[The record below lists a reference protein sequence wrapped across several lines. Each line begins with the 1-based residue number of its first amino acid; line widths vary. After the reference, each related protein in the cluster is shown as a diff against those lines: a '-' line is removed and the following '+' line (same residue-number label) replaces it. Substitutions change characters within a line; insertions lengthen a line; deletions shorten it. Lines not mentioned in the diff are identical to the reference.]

1 LYITQYSSF
10 SFYKPLK
17 PARNIQVFYPDQWTS
32 CLSVSCRPV
41 SLVIAMTLYR
51 KGIAILVPILLMLA
65 STQAMGSHVLSSG
78 HSGKSNHTLKSDSDA
93 TSDEKA
99 GKPDYMTV
107 TELEVIM
114 EINLLRSDPAGYAR
128 TYLEPFR
135 KYYHGKLLRL
145 PGRNPIA
152 TKEGIAALDECILE
166 LENSSPTPVLS
177 PCKGL
182 AQAARDLADD
192 QGSTETTGHTGN
204 DGSDMS
210 TRIERY
216 GRWDGSVAE
225 NISYGFNEARHIVI
239 ALLIDDNVPS
249 RGHRK
254 NLLDNSF
261 NLVGVTIGPHQR
273 YRAMC
278 VMDFAA
284 EYTTKRI

>member
-1 LYITQYSSF
+1 MSF
-10 SFYKPLK
+10 T
-17 PARNIQVFYPDQWTS
+17 RN
-32 CLSVSCRPV
+32 
-41 SLVIAMTLYR
+41 
-51 KGIAILVPILLMLA
+51 GIAILAALLLMLT
-65 STQAMGSHVLSSG
+65 STQAMGSHVLSKRQSVLPDQL
-78 HSGKSNHTLKSDSDA
+78 LKSDTDE
-93 TSDEKA
+93 TSDGKSVKA
-99 GKPDYMTV
+99 DYMTA
-107 TELEVIM
+107 TELEVLM
-114 EINLLRSDPAGYAR
+114 EINLMRSDPAGYAR

-152 TKEGIAALDECILE
+152 TKEGIAALEECILE
-166 LENSSPTPVLS
+166 LVNTTPTPVLS

-182 AQAARDLADD
+182 TMAARDLAQD

-204 DGSDMS
+204 DGSSMS

-254 NLLDNSF
+254 NLLDNTF
-261 NLVGVTIGPHQR
+261 NHVGITIGPHRR

-278 VMDFAA
+278 VMDFATV
-284 EYTTKRI
+284 YTTNMI

>member
-1 LYITQYSSF
+1 MSF
-10 SFYKPLK
+10 K
-17 PARNIQVFYPDQWTS
+17 RNG
-32 CLSVSCRPV
+32 L
-41 SLVIAMTLYR
+41 
-51 KGIAILVPILLMLA
+51 AILAATLMMLA
-65 STQAMGSHVLSSG
+65 STQATGSQALSTG
-78 HSGKSNHTLKSDSDA
+78 HSGRPDQSWKSDTDA
-93 TSDEKA
+93 TSDERSDKA
-99 GKPDYMTV
+99 DYMTL

-135 KYYHGKLLRL
+135 KQYHGKLLRI

-152 TKEGIAALDECILE
+152 TKEGIAALEECILE
-166 LENSSPTPVLS
+166 LENSSPTSTLS

-182 AQAARDLADD
+182 TLAARDLAQD

-204 DGSDMS
+204 DGSSMS

-216 GRWDGSVAE
+216 GRWDGYVAE

-254 NLLDNSF
+254 NLLDNTF
-261 NLVGVTIGPHQR
+261 NHVGVTIGPHHR

-278 VMDFAA
+278 VMDFASV
-284 EYTTKRI
+284 YTTKRI

>member
-1 LYITQYSSF
+1 MRI
-10 SFYKPLK
+10 
-17 PARNIQVFYPDQWTS
+17 
-32 CLSVSCRPV
+32 SCRPI
-41 SLVIAMTLYR
+41 SLVVTMSLNR
-51 KGIAILVPILLMLA
+51 KGIAILVPLLLMLA
-65 STQAMGSHVLSSG
+65 STQAMGSHALSSG
-78 HSGKSNHTLKSDSDA
+78 HSGKGDKVWKSDTDA
-93 TSDEKA
+93 TTDENA

-128 TYLEPFR
+128 KYLEPFR

-152 TKEGIAALDECILE
+152 TKEGVAALEECILE

-182 AQAARDLADD
+182 ALAARDLAQD

-216 GRWDGSVAE
+216 GRWDGYVAE

-261 NLVGVTIGPHQR
+261 NHVGVTIGPHRR

-278 VMDFAA
+278 VMDFASV
-284 EYTTKRI
+284 YNTKRL

>member
-1 LYITQYSSF
+1 MSF
-10 SFYKPLK
+10 KSNVL
-17 PARNIQVFYPDQWTS
+17 
-32 CLSVSCRPV
+32 
-41 SLVIAMTLYR
+41 
-51 KGIAILVPILLMLA
+51 AILAAMLLMFT
-65 STQAMGSHVLSSG
+65 STQAMGSHVLSAR
-78 HSGKSNHTLKSDSDA
+78 HSARQDKTLKSDTDA
-93 TSDEKA
+93 APDESSGQA
-99 GKPDYMTV
+99 DYMTL

-135 KYYHGKLLRL
+135 KQYHGNLLRL

-152 TKEGIAALDECILE
+152 TKEGIAALEECILE
-166 LENSSPTPVLS
+166 LENSSPTTALS

-182 AQAARDLADD
+182 TFAARDLAQD

-204 DGSDMS
+204 DGSSMS

-216 GRWDGSVAE
+216 GRWDGYVAE

-254 NLLDNSF
+254 NLLDNTF
-261 NLVGVTIGPHQR
+261 NHVGVTIGPHHR

-278 VMDFAA
+278 VMDFAT